1 MATTGRG
8 KSTETSTPDP
18 NDVGIPFDYPPDG
31 YPESDYQQGGY
42 TQESRPQDEQGSF
55 ERPREALE
63 GLVGDPQVQRW
74 IRRSVVAVVLGV
86 LFSIV
91 FDIRFGLV
99 VAIIVVVVDVVRRGR
114 KESSVEAWRKPSV
127 AERKTEKQLRGM
139 EKAGYRTLHAR
150 AVPMDDDGVSDGQI
164 DHLVIGPTG
173 VYAVDSENW
182 DKRLPVR
189 AMSHRKL
196 FLGPFNKKERL
207 DEARWE
213 AEQASKLITGE
224 LGYEVPVQP
233 SLAIYGP
240 SISWKVLMVR
250 DVDVYSGGHARNY
263 LRRRPKILAPAD
275 INRIFEAADRV
286 LPPKYPGPDQR
297 LGAM

>member
-1 MATTGRG
+1 MATMERG
-8 KSTETSTPDP
+8 KSTETSAPEQSDES
-18 NDVGIPFDYPPDG
+18 PFEY
-31 YPESDYQQGGY
+31 
-42 TQESRPQDEQGSF
+42 PQDNGGSPF
-55 ERPREALE
+55 ERAKEEARDELA
-63 GLVGDPQVQRW
+63 GDPQIQTW
-74 IRRSVVAVVLGV
+74 IRRSVAALALGL

-91 FDIRFGLV
+91 FDIRVGLV
-99 VAIIVVVVDVVRRGR
+99 VAVLVVVLDLVRRNR

-127 AERKTEKQLRGM
+127 AERKTERQLRGM
-139 EKAGYRTLHAR
+139 EKAGYLALHAR
-150 AVPMDDDGVSDGQI
+150 AVPQDDGGVSDGQI

-213 AEQASKLITGE
+213 SEQASRLITGE

-240 SISWKVLMVR
+240 AISWKVLMVR
-250 DVDVYSGGHARNY
+250 DVDVYSGGRARNY
-263 LRRRPKILAPAD
+263 LRRRPKILTSVD
-275 INRIFEAADRV
+275 VNRIYEAAERV
-286 LPPKYPGPDQR
+286 LPPKYPAP
-297 LGAM
+297 

>member
-1 MATTGRG
+1 MAPVERD
-8 KSTETSTPDP
+8 TSTHTSTREQD
-18 NDVGIPFDYPPDG
+18 DASQRPDG
-31 YPESDYQQGGY
+31 E
-42 TQESRPQDEQGSF
+42 EQSPF
-55 ERPREALE
+55 ERPKQETY
-63 GLVGDPQVQRW
+63 GDMIGDPQVQRW
-74 IRRSVVAVVLGV
+74 IRRSVAALALGLLFALLVNLPVGLLVAIAVV
-86 LFSIV
+86 
-91 FDIRFGLV
+91 
-99 VAIIVVVVDVVRRGR
+99 VADVALKNR

-127 AERKTEKQLRGM
+127 AERKTERQLRGM

-150 AVPMDDDGVSDGQI
+150 AVPRDDEGVSDGQI

-173 VYAVDSENW
+173 VYAVDSEKW

-213 AEQASKLITGE
+213 SEQASKLISGQ

-240 SISWKVLMVR
+240 AISWKVLMVR
-250 DVDVYSGGHARNY
+250 DVDVYSGARARNY
-263 LRRRPKILAPAD
+263 LRRRPKILSSTD
-275 INRIFEAADRV
+275 IDRIFEAAERV
-286 LPPKYPGPDQR
+286 LPPKYPSDDDD
-297 LGAM
+297 

>member
-1 MATTGRG
+1 MLLSIKHGVSVMATMERG
-8 KSTETSTPDP
+8 KSTGGS
-18 NDVGIPFDYPPDG
+18 PPERREEGAHGNAQD
-31 YPESDYQQGGY
+31 
-42 TQESRPQDEQGSF
+42 QEERPQGENPF
-55 ERPREALE
+55 ERPRDETFG
-63 GLVGDPQVQRW
+63 GLVSDPQIQRW
-74 IRRSVVAVVLGV
+74 IRRSVVAAAVGLLIALV
-86 LFSIV
+86 I
-91 FDIRFGLV
+91 DIRLGLT
-99 VAIIVVVVDVVRRGR
+99 VAVLIVIGDVVRQSRT
-114 KESSVEAWRKPSV
+114 ESSVEAWRKPSV
-127 AERKTEKQLRGM
+127 AERKTERQLRGM

-150 AVPMDDDGVSDGQI
+150 AVPMDDEGVSDGQI

-213 AEQASKLITGE
+213 SEQASKLISAE

-240 SISWKVLMVR
+240 AISWKVLMVR
-250 DVDVYSGGHARNY
+250 DVDVYSGGRARNY
-263 LRRRPKILAPAD
+263 LRRRPKILTSTD
-275 INRIFEAADRV
+275 IDRIYAAAERT
-286 LPPKYPGPDQR
+286 LPPKYPEP
-297 LGAM
+297 

>member
-1 MATTGRG
+1 VLPSIEQGVSAMAPVERD
-8 KSTETSTPDP
+8 TSTQTSTREQDDAPRRP
-18 NDVGIPFDYPPDG
+18 GE
-31 YPESDYQQGGY
+31 ES
-42 TQESRPQDEQGSF
+42 PF
-55 ERPREALE
+55 ERPKPETY
-63 GLVGDPQVQRW
+63 GDMIGDPQVQRW
-74 IRRSVVAVVLGV
+74 IRRSVAALAVGLLFALLINLPVGLLVAIAVV
-86 LFSIV
+86 
-91 FDIRFGLV
+91 
-99 VAIIVVVVDVVRRGR
+99 VADVVLKNR

-127 AERKTEKQLRGM
+127 AERKTERQLRGM

-150 AVPMDDDGVSDGQI
+150 AVPRDDEGVSDGQI

-173 VYAVDSENW
+173 VYAVDSEKW

-213 AEQASKLITGE
+213 SEQASKLISGQ

-240 SISWKVLMVR
+240 AISWKVLMVR
-250 DVDVYSGGHARNY
+250 DVDVYAGARARNY
-263 LRRRPKILAPAD
+263 LRRRPKILTSVD
-275 INRIFEAADRV
+275 VERIFEAAARV
-286 LPPKYPGPDQR
+286 LPPKYPEG
-297 LGAM
+297 

>member
-8 KSTETSTPDP
+8 KSTETSTPDQ
-18 NDVGIPFDYPPDG
+18 NDVGIPFDYQDG
-31 YPESDYQQGGY
+31 YPDTGYDQQGGY
-42 TQESRPQDEQGSF
+42 PEY
-55 ERPREALE
+55 ERPHQEPEPPERASDRFE
-63 GLVGDPQVQRW
+63 GMIADPQIQQW
-74 IRRSVVAVVLGV
+74 LRRSVVAVVLGV
-86 LFSIV
+86 LFTIV
-91 FDIRFGLV
+91 FGARVGILV
-99 VAIIVVVVDVVRRGR
+99 AVIVIVADVVRRGR

-150 AVPMDDDGVSDGQI
+150 AVPMDDDGISDGQI
-164 DHLVIGPTG
+164 DHLVVGPTG

-213 AEQASKLITGE
+213 SDQASKLITGA

-240 SISWKVLMVR
+240 AISWKVLMVR

-263 LRRRPKILAPAD
+263 LRRRPKILAAAD
-275 INRIFEAADRV
+275 IDRIFEAAERV
-286 LPPKYPGPDQR
+286 LPPKYPDEPE
-297 LGAM
+297 L

>member
-1 MATTGRG
+1 MAPVERD
-8 KSTETSTPDP
+8 TPTRERDDERP
-18 NDVGIPFDYPPDG
+18 AE
-31 YPESDYQQGGY
+31 ES
-42 TQESRPQDEQGSF
+42 PF
-55 ERPREALE
+55 ERPKEE
-63 GLVGDPQVQRW
+63 TYGDMIGDPQVQRW
-74 IRRSVVAVVLGV
+74 IRRSVAALALGLLFAVLINLPVGLIVAILVVVGDVVLKN
-86 LFSIV
+86 
-91 FDIRFGLV
+91 
-99 VAIIVVVVDVVRRGR
+99 R

-127 AERKTEKQLRGM
+127 AERKTERQLRGM

-150 AVPMDDDGVSDGQI
+150 AVPRDDEGVSDGQI

-173 VYAVDSENW
+173 VYAVDSEKW

-213 AEQASKLITGE
+213 SEQASRLITDE

-240 SISWKVLMVR
+240 AISWKVLMVR
-250 DVDVYSGGHARNY
+250 NVDVYAGGRARNY
-263 LRRRPKILAPAD
+263 LRRRPKILTSVD
-275 INRIFEAADRV
+275 VDRIFAAAARV
-286 LPPKYPGPDQR
+286 LPPKYPES
-297 LGAM
+297 

>member
-1 MATTGRG
+1 MERD
-8 KSTETSTPDP
+8 TSTQTSTRDRDDAVEGP
-18 NDVGIPFDYPPDG
+18 GE
-31 YPESDYQQGGY
+31 ES
-42 TQESRPQDEQGSF
+42 PF
-55 ERPREALE
+55 ERPKEE
-63 GLVGDPQVQRW
+63 TYGDMIGDPQIQRW
-74 IRRSVVAVVLGV
+74 IRRSAAAVVLGL
-86 LFSIV
+86 LFAIV
-91 FDIRFGLV
+91 INIPVGLV
-99 VAIIVVVVDVVRRGR
+99 VAILTVVADVVLKNR

-127 AERKTEKQLRGM
+127 AERKTERQLRGM

-150 AVPMDDDGVSDGQI
+150 AVPRDDEGVSDGQI

-173 VYAVDSENW
+173 VYAVDSEKW

-213 AEQASKLITGE
+213 SEQASRLISGQ

-240 SISWKVLMVR
+240 AISWKVLMVR
-250 DVDVYSGGHARNY
+250 EVDVYAGGRARNY
-263 LRRRPKILAPAD
+263 LRRRPKILNGVD
-275 INRIFEAADRV
+275 VNRIFDAAENV
-286 LPPKYPGPDQR
+286 LPPKYPED
-297 LGAM
+297 

>member
-1 MATTGRG
+1 VLLSIEHGVSVMATMERG
-8 KSTETSTPDP
+8 KSS
-18 NDVGIPFDYPPDG
+18 GG
-31 YPESDYQQGGY
+31 SAPERGDEGAFGHPRD
-42 TQESRPQDEQGSF
+42 QEENRHGESQF
-55 ERPREALE
+55 ERPREE
-63 GLVGDPQVQRW
+63 TYGGLVGDPQ
-74 IRRSVVAVVLGV
+74 IRRWLRRAAMAVVAGLLVAV
-86 LFSIV
+86 V
-91 FDIRFGLV
+91 FDIRVGLTVAVLV
-99 VAIIVVVVDVVRRGR
+99 VILDVVRQSRT
-114 KESSVEAWRKPSV
+114 ESTVEAWRKPSV
-127 AERKTEKQLRGM
+127 AERKTERQLRGM

-213 AEQASKLITGE
+213 AQQASRLISAE
-224 LGYEVPVQP
+224 LGKEVPVQP

-240 SISWKVLMVR
+240 QISWKVLMVR
-250 DVDVYSGGHARNY
+250 DVDVYSGGRARNY
-263 LRRRPKILAPAD
+263 LRRRPKILSSTD
-275 INRIFEAADRV
+275 IDRIYEVAERM
-286 LPPKYPGPDQR
+286 LPPKYPQP
-297 LGAM
+297 

>member
-8 KSTETSTPDP
+8 KSTETSTPDQ
-18 NDVGIPFDYPPDG
+18 NDIGIPFDYPSDG
-31 YPESDYQQGGY
+31 YQNDYQQDDY
-42 TQESRPQDEQGSF
+42 SQEERPREERQSPF
-55 ERPREALE
+55 ERPREAFE
-63 GLVGDPQVQRW
+63 GLVGDPQIQQWV
-74 IRRSVVAVVLGV
+74 RRSVAAVVLGL

-91 FDIRFGLV
+91 FDVRVGLL
-99 VAIIVVVVDVVRRGR
+99 VAIVVVVVDVVRRGR

-164 DHLVIGPTG
+164 DHLVVGPTG

-213 AEQASKLITGE
+213 SEQASKLISGE

-240 SISWKVLMVR
+240 AISWKVLMVR
-250 DVDVYSGGHARNY
+250 EVDVYSGGHARNY
-263 LRRRPKILAPAD
+263 LRRRPKILDPAD
-275 INRIFEAADRV
+275 IDRIFEAAERV
-286 LPPKYPGPDQR
+286 LPPKFPGPER
-297 LGAM
+297 P